1 MNLDSRF
8 SRSYQYHTNIT
19 PISFDVVT
27 VAVARSC
34 FDWEPQERWVKDR
47 SELWVLDLWGFAL
60 DTWRLAQPSA
70 YWSLMRLGCRGQ
82 VKKVWMIWREMEGRF
97 WKGFKV
103 WEDHVIRDDHHWMMI
118 AGAKFWGAVA
128 GEEPAPYHNSGSA
141 EWHGI
146 GWTGPITFD
155 KWKPQHRPTR
165 ARTTAEV
172 ASFVFFS
179 AKNPQFCFT
188 YPGSTHSTKAWSCW
202 HLTCSFSGY
211 FSCLFFLCEVLGKDA
226 GYNDLDA
233 PWPWHGFSLALHW
246 DSAAVPSAQ
255 EPDVPANEPP
265 MFHHRTSHNSSSR
278 HYFPLPCWLTKPRLY
293 RSRGG
298 GNAETVRSAIAVDH
312 DSLPWILN
320 PTGHFRN
327 LWDFIGIG
335 LLTLDTMILPVQF
348 VNEDFYSQY
357 PSLAVNSRIAAFYW
371 LTDIV
376 LSFFTG
382 YLKNPS
388 WEQADGLFFDV
399 CFFGGFR

>member
-1 MNLDSRF
+1 M
-8 SRSYQYHTNIT
+8 
-19 PISFDVVT
+19 
-27 VAVARSC
+27 
-34 FDWEPQERWVKDR
+34 
-47 SELWVLDLWGFAL
+47 
-60 DTWRLAQPSA
+60 
-70 YWSLMRLGCRGQ
+70 
-82 VKKVWMIWREMEGRF
+82 
-97 WKGFKV
+97 
-103 WEDHVIRDDHHWMMI
+103 
-118 AGAKFWGAVA
+118 
-128 GEEPAPYHNSGSA
+128 
-141 EWHGI
+141 
-146 GWTGPITFD
+146 
-155 KWKPQHRPTR
+155 
-165 ARTTAEV
+165 
-172 ASFVFFS
+172 
-179 AKNPQFCFT
+179 
-188 YPGSTHSTKAWSCW
+188 
-202 HLTCSFSGY
+202 
-211 FSCLFFLCEVLGKDA
+211 
-226 GYNDLDA
+226 
-233 PWPWHGFSLALHW
+233 
-246 DSAAVPSAQ
+246 PSAQ

-312 DSLPWILN
+312 DSPPWILN

-388 WEQADGLFFDV
+388 
-399 CFFGGFR
+399 